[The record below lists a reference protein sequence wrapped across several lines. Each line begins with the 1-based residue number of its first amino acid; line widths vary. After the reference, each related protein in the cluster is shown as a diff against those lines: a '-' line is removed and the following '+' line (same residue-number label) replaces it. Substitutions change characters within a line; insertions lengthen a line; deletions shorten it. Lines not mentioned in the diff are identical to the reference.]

1 MADQFRI
8 FWPFAKPFRLRLA
21 VVILL
26 SGVSPVAAAGG
37 VWVFHLIIDR
47 VLVPGRPDRL
57 VPLLALLG
65 VFTLMESLADYIE
78 AIVSAWVSS
87 RFIQSIRRSLLGHLL
102 KLSPEFFDKH
112 PLGDLLARLSGDVS
126 AIEGFVLSGLQE
138 GLSNTLRITV
148 LGTALFLLEWKMALS
163 ALLIVPF
170 FVLLARR
177 FAGRTR
183 ALARARR
190 QLTGALSTSAEEILG
205 SITAVQANNGETAE
219 LGRFTQD
226 MHRLFE
232 ADMKSA
238 QLRALYRPF
247 VDVLELI
254 GGGSAVAF
262 GAFQIRNGTLTFGEL
277 TAFLAYLTQLFG
289 PIRGLSR
296 LSQSMQSAAAS
307 GERVV
312 ELFAATP
319 SVTERRAVCEVPFVD
334 GTIHFRNVS
343 FRYPHAETDALQ
355 DVSFSIS
362 PGRTMAIVGPSGAGK
377 TTVARLLQR
386 WYSPTS
392 GDLRIDGVNVNVISI
407 DSLRRHMTYV
417 PQDPAIFD
425 TTLSGNIRYGRPD
438 ATEEQ
443 VARALETADLFDDIA
458 KMPEGLDT
466 RAGQRGRRLS
476 GGQRQKVAIARGLL
490 RNTPI
495 VILDEPTTGLDAA
508 STSRIMAPL
517 RRLIHGRTT
526 VIITHNLMLA
536 RDADLIVV
544 LSHGRVVDQG
554 NHAALY
560 QRCDLYRT
568 LCRESGT
575 SDV

>member
-26 SGVSPVAAAGG
+26 SVVSPVAAAGG
-37 VWVFHLIIDR
+37 VWIFHLIIDR
-47 VLVPGRPDRL
+47 VLVLGRPDRL

-87 RFIQSIRRSLLGHLL
+87 RFIQSIRRSLLDHLL
-102 KLSPEFFDKH
+102 KLSPEFFHKH

-138 GLSNTLRITV
+138 GLSNALRITV

-163 ALLIVPF
+163 SLLIVPF
-170 FVLLARR
+170 FVLLAQR

-219 LGRFTQD
+219 LRRFTQD
-226 MHRLFE
+226 MHPLFE

-238 QLRALYRPF
+238 RLRAFYRPF
-247 VDVLELI
+247 VDVLEPI
-254 GGGSAVAF
+254 GGGAAVAF
-262 GAFQIRNGTLTFGEL
+262 GTFQIRNGTLTFGEL

-289 PIRGLSR
+289 PIRRLSR
-296 LSQSMQSAAAS
+296 LSKSMQAAAAS

-319 SVTERRAVCEVPFVD
+319 SVTARRAVCEVPFVD

-343 FRYPHAETDALQ
+343 FGTHTPKPTRCET
-355 DVSFSIS
+355 
-362 PGRTMAIVGPSGAGK
+362 
-377 TTVARLLQR
+377 
-386 WYSPTS
+386 
-392 GDLRIDGVNVNVISI
+392 
-407 DSLRRHMTYV
+407 
-417 PQDPAIFD
+417 
-425 TTLSGNIRYGRPD
+425 
-438 ATEEQ
+438 
-443 VARALETADLFDDIA
+443 
-458 KMPEGLDT
+458 
-466 RAGQRGRRLS
+466 
-476 GGQRQKVAIARGLL
+476 
-490 RNTPI
+490 
-495 VILDEPTTGLDAA
+495 
-508 STSRIMAPL
+508 
-517 RRLIHGRTT
+517 
-526 VIITHNLMLA
+526 
-536 RDADLIVV
+536 
-544 LSHGRVVDQG
+544 
-554 NHAALY
+554 
-560 QRCDLYRT
+560 
-568 LCRESGT
+568 
-575 SDV
+575 